1 MSTFRPSLK
10 TESPSLKSNWNK
22 SESLNEQLW
31 NVDFLTILE
40 LSFQGLS
47 IGQSI
52 KNFIEEKVNGRQK
65 YCLNF

>member
-10 TESPSLKSNWNK
+10 TESPSLKSNWNQ
-22 SESLNEQLW
+22 SECLNERLW

-52 KNFIEEKVNGRQK
+52 KNFIEEKVNGRQ
-65 YCLNF
+65 NIV